1 MPISAM
7 STVTPS
13 SRYWTHEQVVSE
25 AMVLTNTLD
34 NENIQL
40 DNVRNHIN
48 KNISYVSNLLNL
60 AAAPF
65 YGIWMTGQLETT
77 LHPSGLEWIDL
88 SVIEPVSGA
97 IPAQTVSDI
106 KRLNVVSTGAA
117 TDWVGNC
124 TKKDIS
130 ELSELNSLRNV
141 QYRHS
146 VLWSHHGSELIFFVG
161 TGIATVANALTG
173 TAYNMSA
180 QNVNVW
186 AYRKPILDNVAI
198 ASSVAAQT
206 AGGGNYRGNVDLP
219 DEYMELLIKMT
230 QKNILEQI
238 REQVPQAL
246 EQEINQGLANINQ
259 MIGSELQFEAAE
271 RDKRKYGFPQ
281 RPPGAM

>member
-1 MPISAM
+1 MPITAM
-7 STVTPS
+7 SVVTPS

-48 KNISYVSNLLNL
+48 KNISYLSNLLNL

-65 YGIWMTGQLETT
+65 YGIWLTGRLEAT
-77 LHPSGLEWIDL
+77 LHQSGLESIDL
-88 SVIEPVSGA
+88 SIAEPASGA
-97 IPAQTVSDI
+97 IPAQLVSDI
-106 KRLNVVSTGAA
+106 KRLNVVSANGL

-130 ELSELNSLRNV
+130 ELGELNSGRNV

-146 VLWSHHGSELIFFVG
+146 ILWSHHGSEIIVFVG
-161 TGIATVANALTG
+161 NNISTAAVPLVNAP
-173 TAYNMSA
+173 YDISS
-180 QNVNVW
+180 QNFNVW

-198 ASSVAAQT
+198 ATSIGAQT

-259 MIGSELQFEAAE
+259 LINSELQFEAAE
-271 RDKRKYGFPQ
+271 REKRKYGSQQ